1 MSTRAIPF
9 RRPVA
14 FPLALLVGL
23 LTLTV
28 ASNALACPFCSA
40 VSQTLR
46 QEMEMMD
53 AVVIAESIPGQ
64 DRDPDTGVVKLKVTR
79 VLKGEEHVQAGKPVE
94 AVYYG
99 NVTDGRKFM
108 LSGVDPPD
116 MQWSCLPISDR
127 SEKYLAQVIV
137 LPDDAVARLAFF
149 RDYLEDE
156 ETMLA
161 RDAYD
166 EFAIAPYQAVRQLE
180 DQMDRQRLVEWI
192 KEPEM
197 PADRK
202 RLYLTMLGVC
212 GSEQDLPML
221 ESMLRSEQKST
232 RSGLD
237 ALIACYL
244 TLAGED
250 GLELVDELF
259 LANKKSPYADTYA
272 AIMAIR
278 FHGTEGEAIPRSA
291 LLPSLHL
298 VLDRTDLADLVIP
311 DLARWGDWSQIDR
324 LVQLFAS
331 ADEDNNWVRVPVVN
345 YLRACP
351 LPEAEAALK
360 KLEQIDPDSVRR
372 ANTFF
377 AAPVQ
382 SSSPG
387 PNSSS
392 SLSRP
397 PEAAVGLVGA
407 GRPVG
412 PLAANQPLAAS
423 QARRLAPSPKPRW
436 RRQPG

>member
-1 MSTRAIPF
+1 
-9 RRPVA
+9 
-14 FPLALLVGL
+14 
-23 LTLTV
+23 
-28 ASNALACPFCSA
+28 
-40 VSQTLR
+40 
-46 QEMEMMD
+46 
-53 AVVIAESIPGQ
+53 
-64 DRDPDTGVVKLKVTR
+64 
-79 VLKGEEHVQAGKPVE
+79 
-94 AVYYG
+94 
-99 NVTDGRKFM
+99 
-108 LSGVDPPD
+108 
-116 MQWSCLPISDR
+116 
-127 SEKYLAQVIV
+127 
-137 LPDDAVARLAFF
+137 
-149 RDYLEDE
+149 
-156 ETMLA
+156 
-161 RDAYD
+161 
-166 EFAIAPYQAVRQLE
+166 
-180 DQMDRQRLVEWI
+180 
-192 KEPEM
+192 
-197 PADRK
+197 
-202 RLYLTMLGVC
+202 
-212 GSEQDLPML
+212 
-221 ESMLRSEQKST
+221 
-232 RSGLD
+232 
-237 ALIACYL
+237 
-244 TLAGED
+244 
-250 GLELVDELF
+250 
-259 LANKKSPYADTYA
+259 
-272 AIMAIR
+272 MAIR

-423 QARRLAPSPKPRW
+423 QARRLAPLAKAPVAAATGVN
-436 RRQPG
+436 PGRLLTVTGMAAASLMITAWLILSGGATAQD